1 MPTEWGCVS
10 ALSPDLFASCMLLHV
25 PKAVSCAR
33 YTWPLSGSRALW
45 MTNSVSLG
53 SSLTFSSGPLTCS
66 CLIDP
71 PYFQAVFV
79 KTWPTF
85 LCINLRCH
93 YYPDP
98 HLRML
103 PLSTLWQTRDL
114 GVTCCHSNRTISNN
128 QSSASRRQSY
138 LSLPSLPQTLMR
150 HSIPSRS
157 RCFFVSR
164 TSGTPKI

>member
-1 MPTEWGCVS
+1 VLVTRGLYLGLGHHFPATLIFLPTPPHKPSSESYSSSIG
-10 ALSPDLFASCMLLHV
+10 
-25 PKAVSCAR
+25 
-33 YTWPLSGSRALW
+33 LW